1 MTTKVAVIVENDAKQ
16 RNDFQ
21 KALTERGFRAK
32 AAATV
37 AEAFRILEE
46 LGEAT
51 DVMMLDMALD
61 DPDEPMTTGADIALQ
76 LRDRHPD
83 WLPEY
88 VIKTGYS
95 LVVNFYRLALR
106 LGAAAYLVPGEVSPD
121 DMVRHIRVLA
131 LKRALRIERPQMMG
145 ALSLISESSKSLS
158 EAVKRFCQQVLAEE
172 FDSCLGT
179 PYVLLLT
186 DQRGTQNVATNTNL
200 PKGYHS
206 LYASIQHKSHT
217 ITKLSSPHLI
227 SQSDTESWFGTGG
240 AVEDEL
246 ISRLPGAALVPVA
259 RVGNFRLALILLS
272 AQPSEFKYPEE
283 IEPLALILR
292 QHWRPSIIEHFLG
305 ILISLDAQKHAMLK
319 STSYL
324 CLYVGQEQE
333 RILSEATAHNELKE
347 DTNLHHSLAMMADDF
362 RLTGVTLNSAA
373 NNFPEPPLTIEMRD
387 MIQREFESLKSVTD
401 FEKLDLQVD
410 GSCCVSAGEDL
421 AIAVRRLLQWLA
433 QRMPEIPSGQK
444 PQINVRC
451 AQKEGDSEV
460 IFEDRSRRLSSR
472 LRARL
477 FEPFSTS
484 IMAANSSDSGP
495 GLYLPLYL
503 AKVLVE
509 EKYGGEL
516 NDESDDMDGEV
527 GHRLVMSFRPPQA
540 ALTPLPTGVIH

>member
-1 MTTKVAVIVENDAKQ
+1 MTAKVVVIVENDPKQ

-21 KALTERGFRAK
+21 QALTERGFRAK
-32 AAATV
+32 GAATV
-37 AEAFRILEE
+37 AEAFCILEK

-61 DPDEPMTTGADIALQ
+61 DPDAPMMTGADIALQ
-76 LRDRHPD
+76 LRDQHPE

-131 LKRALRIERPQMMG
+131 LKRALRIERPQVMG
-145 ALSLISESSKSLS
+145 ALSSISESTKSLS
-158 EAVKRFCQQVLAEE
+158 EAVKRFCQRVLAEE

-179 PYVLLLT
+179 PYILLLT

-200 PKGYHS
+200 SKGYHS
-206 LYASIQHKSHT
+206 SYAAIQNKSHA
-217 ITKLSSPHLI
+217 IAKFSPHLI
-227 SQSDTESWFGTGG
+227 SQADTDSLSGANG

-246 ISRLPGAALVPVA
+246 ISRLPGSALVPVA
-259 RVGNFRLALILLS
+259 RVGNFRLSLILLT
-272 AQPSEFKYPEE
+272 AQPGEFKYPEE

-292 QHWRPSIIEHFLG
+292 QHWRPGIIEHFLG
-305 ILISLDAQKHAMLK
+305 ILVSLDAQKHAMLK

-333 RILSEATAHNELKE
+333 RILNQAMAHNELKE
-347 DTNLHHSLAMMADDF
+347 NSNLHHSLAMMADDF

-373 NNFPEPPLTIEMRD
+373 NNLPEQPSTIEMRD
-387 MIQREFESLKSVTD
+387 MVQREIEGLKKATD
-401 FEKLDLQVD
+401 FDKLDLQVD
-410 GSCCVSAGEDL
+410 GSCFVSAGEDL

-433 QRMPEIPSGQK
+433 QRLPEIPPGQQ
-444 PQINVRC
+444 PQIHVRC
-451 AQKEGDSEV
+451 AQKDGNSEV
-460 IFEDRSRRLSSR
+460 IFEDRSRRLSPR

-484 IMAANSSDSGP
+484 VMAANSRDSGP

-516 NDESDDMDGEV
+516 NDESDDMDGDV
-527 GHRLVMSFRPPQA
+527 GHRLVMSFK
-540 ALTPLPTGVIH
+540 LPHTASTAVPT

>member
-1 MTTKVAVIVENDAKQ
+1 MTTKVVVIVENDAKQ

-21 KALTERGFRAK
+21 KALTDRGFRAQG
-32 AAATV
+32 AATV

-61 DPDEPMTTGADIALQ
+61 DPDAPMTTGADIALQ

-131 LKRALRIERPQMMG
+131 LKRALRIERPQVMG
-145 ALSLISESSKSLS
+145 ALSLISESTKSLS
-158 EAVKRFCQQVLAEE
+158 EAVKRFCQRVLAEE

-206 LYASIQHKSHT
+206 AYAAIQSKSHA
-217 ITKLSSPHLI
+217 IAKQSSSHLI
-227 SQSDTESWFGTGG
+227 SQSDTESLFSAGGT
-240 AVEDEL
+240 VEEEL
-246 ISRLPGAALVPVA
+246 ISRLPGAALVSVA
-259 RVGNFRLALILLS
+259 RVGNFRLSLILLA
-272 AQPSEFKYPEE
+272 AQAGESKYPEE
-283 IEPLALILR
+283 IEPLALILC

-305 ILISLDAQKHAMLK
+305 ILISLDAQRHAMLK

-333 RILSEATAHNELKE
+333 RILNEATAHEELKE
-347 DTNLHHSLAMMADDF
+347 TSNLHHSLAMMADDF

-373 NNFPEPPLTIEMRD
+373 NNFAEPALTIDMRD
-387 MIQREFESLKSVTD
+387 MVQREIEGLKSVPE

-410 GSCCVSAGEDL
+410 GSCFVRAGEDL

-433 QRMPEIPSGQK
+433 QRGPGVPPGQK
-444 PQINVRC
+444 PQIHVRC
-451 AQKEGDSEV
+451 AQKDDASEV
-460 IFEDRSRRLSSR
+460 IFEDRSRRLSPR

-484 IMAANSSDSGP
+484 IMAANSSDCGP
-495 GLYLPLYL
+495 GLHLPLYL

-516 NDESDDMDGEV
+516 NDESDHMGGDV
-527 GHRLVMSFRPPQA
+527 GHRLVMWFRLPHA
-540 ALTPLPTGVIH
+540 ASASVPTKE